1 MKQHTPVLDEL
12 VAMSLWLAEPQ
23 REYVILG
30 EGNTSAQAD
39 ETSFWV
45 KASGTKL
52 VESTPESFVQVCGEP
67 LLELLDG
74 PDLSD
79 EQIKEAVSAA
89 CVEPGPQ
96 RPSVET
102 VLHALLLAYPE
113 VRFVGHTHPTAV
125 NSILC
130 SENWQELLSERLF
143 PDEIVV
149 CGEEYVFVPYTDPGL
164 PLARAVRQRVAEYAD
179 RNGQPPRTI
188 LVQNHGLI
196 ASGKT
201 PAMVE
206 NATAML
212 DKTARIILG
221 ACVAGGVHALSA
233 EDVSRLSSRDD
244 EEYRQKG
251 LDER

>member
-1 MKQHTPVLDEL
+1 MRQHTPALDQL
-12 VAMSLWLAEPQ
+12 VEMSLWLAEPQ

-45 KASGTKL
+45 KASGAKL
-52 VESTPESFVQVCGEP
+52 VESTPQSFVQVCGEP
-67 LLELLDG
+67 LLALLDG

-79 EQIKEAVSAA
+79 EKIKQALAAA
-89 CVEPGPQ
+89 CVEPGPL

-102 VLHALLLAYPE
+102 VLHALLLAYPQ

-130 SENWQELLSERLF
+130 SDNWQELFAARLF

-149 CGEEYVFVPYTDPGL
+149 CGEEYVLVPYTDPGL
-164 PLARAVRQRVAEYAD
+164 PLAKAVHRRVAEYAD
-179 RNGQPPRTI
+179 RTGQPPRTI
-188 LVQNHGLI
+188 LLQNHGLI
-196 ASGKT
+196 AAGQT
-201 PAMVE
+201 PAMVQ
-206 NATAML
+206 NITAML

-221 ACVAGGVHALSA
+221 ACAAGGVHALSA
-233 EDVSRLSSRDD
+233 EDVSRLATRPD